1 MTWFGW
7 LLIGVYMVA
16 MIATVAMKARRNDAQ
31 GAVTNVITTVIIV
44 AGILIFGTGRGL

>member
-7 LLIGVYMVA
+7 LLIG
-16 MIATVAMKARRNDAQ
+16 
-31 GAVTNVITTVIIV
+31 ITTVIIV